1 MYYPIGYER
10 NDCNFGMDV
19 CEKALLWFEDWINIK
34 YEINKLDLIGI
45 PDFGAGAMENWGLIT
60 FRPELLYCNDKIDI
74 DHESWMGPYWTFH
87 PYTDIEHD
95 MIKQVNKVIPTEYTQ
110 VKPRTKSKEPQG
122 TYTVSP
128 VSNWNT
134 TK

>member
-1 MYYPIGYER
+1 MELTMRAKEFIVERTGVTHPEHDAVQQGFSRQRDTGGYYPSYHQYR
-10 NDCNFGMDV
+10 TGM
-19 CEKALLWFEDWINIK
+19 A
-34 YEINKLDLIGI
+34 
-45 PDFGAGAMENWGLIT
+45 IT
-60 FRPELLYCNDKIDI
+60 MANGSNDKIDI